1 MKIYTT
7 LILLLLLIF
16 SSCSVQQEIT
26 LNSEGGGTCRGDVHV
41 SEVFADYLAELASL
55 SMEES
60 EDFVLF
66 ETEKIKNDI
75 EKEQS
80 GVSVRKI
87 QPKDKNTLHLELTF
101 SSIEKLV
108 RSEEARSAEII
119 RLEESANGQKTVH
132 IHLDRYNYKH
142 LNTLFSEE
150 QSLVMD
156 TFGPEENEGLTEEEY
171 LDMMSFALGEEGPE
185 LILSSTIETRI
196 TVEGTII
203 EQKGG
208 VRKDNTVIFRIP
220 LIRILL
226 LDQPLDYSLTFR

>member
-7 LILLLLLIF
+7 LILSLLLIF

-26 LNSEGGGTCRGDVHV
+26 LNSEGGGTYRGDVHV
-41 SEVFADYLAELASL
+41 SEVFSDYLAQLSSL
-55 SMEES
+55 SMEAS

-66 ETEKIKNDI
+66 ETEKIKADI
-75 EKEQS
+75 ENDGS
-80 GVSVRKI
+80 GVSVQEI
-87 QPKDKNTLHLELTF
+87 YPKDENTLHLELTF
-101 SSIEKLV
+101 NSIEKLV
-108 RSEEARSAEII
+108 RSEEALSAGII
-119 RLEESANGQKTVH
+119 RLEESSNGQKTVY
-132 IHLDRYNYKH
+132 IHLDRDNYKD

-185 LILSSTIETRI
+185 LILSSTIETEI